1 MKRIIFFLISL
12 IFLIFPLFSHAAE
25 IQPEKR
31 FEGIV
36 ISILESSKIIEVN
49 GNEHPF
55 QRLKIL
61 GTTGEFKG
69 KAIEIENGSYNQSG
83 VVSYAIGDK
92 VMLTSQADVSGKS
105 TILINDYVRRG
116 PLYLLAAIFAVLTIV
131 IGGRRGFSSL
141 IGMVLTFVL
150 LFVFV
155 LPSISSGQNPVLIS
169 IIAAV
174 VIIPVTFILSHGLN
188 KKTFC
193 AIGATFIVLVIT
205 AILSQIFINAT
216 HLSGY
221 SSDEISFLNTIKKGT
236 IDAKGLLFAGILIA
250 LLGILEDI
258 AVAQAAVVMQLRKA
272 NEKLSFT
279 ELFKG
284 AMDIGKDHIA
294 SMANTLILVY
304 AGASLP
310 LLLLFIN
317 SPLPFSQVI
326 NYEII
331 AEEIVRTLS
340 ASIGLVLA
348 VPITT
353 LITALVATMHH
364 AKK

>member
-31 FEGIV
+31 FEGTV
-36 ISILESSKIIEVN
+36 ISVVESSKIIEAN

-55 QRLKIL
+55 QKLKIL
-61 GTTGEFKG
+61 GTSGEFKG
-69 KAIEIENGSYNQSG
+69 KELEIENGSYNQSG
-83 VVSYAIGDK
+83 VVNYVIGDK
-92 VMLTSQADVSGKS
+92 IMLSSQADPSGKS

-116 PLYLLAAIFAVLTIV
+116 PLYLLAAIFAVLTIL

-141 IGMVLTFVL
+141 LGMVLTFFL
-150 LFVFV
+150 LFAFV

-169 IIAAV
+169 IIAAI
-174 VIIPVTFILSHGLN
+174 VIVPVTFILSHGFN
-188 KKTFC
+188 RKTFC

-205 AILSQIFINAT
+205 AVLSQAFINAT
-216 HLSGY
+216 HLSGF
-221 SSDEISFLNTIKKGT
+221 SSDEISFLNTIKQGT
-236 IDAKGLLFAGILIA
+236 VDAKGLLFAGILIA

-258 AVAQAAVVMQLRKA
+258 AVAQAAVVTQLKKA
-272 NEKLSFT
+272 NNKLGFL
-279 ELFKG
+279 ELYKR
-284 AMDIGKDHIA
+284 AMDIGRDHIA

-317 SPLPFSQVI
+317 SPLPFTQVI

-331 AEEIVRTLS
+331 SEEIVRTLT
-340 ASIGLVLA
+340 ASIGLVIA

-353 LITALVATMHH
+353 AITAFFATI
-364 AKK
+364 KESKE

>member
-1 MKRIIFFLISL
+1 
-12 IFLIFPLFSHAAE
+12 
-25 IQPEKR
+25 
-31 FEGIV
+31 
-36 ISILESSKIIEVN
+36 
-49 GNEHPF
+49 
-55 QRLKIL
+55 
-61 GTTGEFKG
+61 
-69 KAIEIENGSYNQSG
+69 
-83 VVSYAIGDK
+83 
-92 VMLTSQADVSGKS
+92 
-105 TILINDYVRRG
+105 
-116 PLYLLAAIFAVLTIV
+116 
-131 IGGRRGFSSL
+131 
-141 IGMVLTFVL
+141 
-150 LFVFV
+150 
-155 LPSISSGQNPVLIS
+155 
-169 IIAAV
+169 
-174 VIIPVTFILSHGLN
+174 
-188 KKTFC
+188 
-193 AIGATFIVLVIT
+193 
-205 AILSQIFINAT
+205 
-216 HLSGY
+216 
-221 SSDEISFLNTIKKGT
+221 
-236 IDAKGLLFAGILIA
+236 
-250 LLGILEDI
+250 
-258 AVAQAAVVMQLRKA
+258 VAQAAVVMQLRKA